1 MSNMLYHSYH
11 HEQITFTKR
20 THPESVR
27 LDIPIPTFDTSS
39 TQYLVR
45 LVADSWVG
53 VETVYPFSLDETR
66 LPSQTVTY
74 TDLIDLT
81 PLPTTAL
88 QNEKYER
95 LFPSID
101 TFNPVQTQLFHVL
114 YHSNVPVFLGSPT
127 GSGKTIV
134 AELAILRMK
143 RLYKDGICV
152 YIAPLKSL
160 ARQRLNEWKIRFG
173 GEPMHW
179 KVLELS
185 GDTHHDR
192 RALESADVLVCT
204 PEKWDLI
211 SRGWR
216 GNRFENTSDHEKK
229 SFIKRQRL
237 LVVDEIH
244 LLGEERGAV
253 LEAIISRTRFISR
266 HLQQE
271 QRSLGDN
278 NSDSELVRIVG
289 LSTAISNPLDLGDW
303 IGIDIMGRGSSQH
316 RGLYNFRP
324 SIRPVQT
331 KIHLQGF
338 PGKHYCPRMAT
349 MNKPCY
355 AAIKIHSPDRPALI
369 FVASRRQT
377 RLTALDLISYAAADE
392 NPKVF
397 LGCDDSYV
405 EAIAEG
411 IRDEALKH
419 TITFG
424 IGLHHAGLNV
434 HDRDIVER
442 MYLSGEIRVLV
453 ATATLAWGVNL
464 PARLVIV
471 KGTEFYDGK
480 ASRYVDYPLTD
491 VLQMI
496 GRAGR
501 PGFDTEGRAV
511 VMVENSKKSFYQVS
525 YLNTTSLS
533 FGSLCFLTALYLQKK
548 FLYKPFPV
556 ESCLRERLCE
566 NLNAEIVSGTIKSL
580 VDSVGYLTWTFF
592 ARRVKANPSYYGAT
606 SSTDEGVE
614 LFLLSVAKD
623 TLTLLDK
630 EKCLSIDGDMENV
643 DCDIIPSALGA
654 AASAYYLTYRTP
666 KQMQFGLKECAKIL
680 MKEVKDF
687 EDRKTKVTIM
697 DSRPLVRAKRT
708 DEISIAWLLYTIACT
723 HEFDELPVRHNEEIL
738 NEELSRGLMW
748 GADTSKI
755 LSSNGRSSNISPEI
769 YAQPH
774 TK

>member
-1 MSNMLYHSYH
+1 MSYQRIRHVCWEFEVSDIRCFCSH
-11 HEQITFTKR
+11 HHQQITFTQR
-20 THPESVR
+20 THPESIK
-27 LDIPIPTFDTSS
+27 LDVPIPTFDDNAP
-39 TQYLVR
+39 QYLIRVI
-45 LVADSWVG
+45 ADSWVG
-53 VETVYPFSLDETR
+53 VEIVYPVSLTEMSV
-66 LPSQTVTY
+66 PSQAVTY
-74 TDLIDLT
+74 TSLIDLK

-88 QNEKYER
+88 CDKKYEQ
-95 LFPSID
+95 LFTFIK

-114 YHSNVPVFLGSPT
+114 YHSNIPVFLGSPT

-143 RLYKDGICV
+143 KLYNDGICV

-160 ARQRLNEWKIRFG
+160 ARERLHEWQRRFG
-173 GEPMHW
+173 GEPMFW

-192 RALESADVLVCT
+192 RALESADILVCT

-216 GNRFENTSDHEKK
+216 GNKFDNAFENDKK

-253 LEAIISRTRFISR
+253 LEAIITRTRFISR
-266 HLQQE
+266 QLQQD
-271 QRSLGDN
+271 QPSLGET
-278 NSDSELVRIVG
+278 NSESDVVRIVG
-289 LSTAISNPLDLGDW
+289 LSTAISNPLDLADW
-303 IGIDIMGRGSSQH
+303 IGIDVKGRDRLRL

-324 SIRPVQT
+324 SIRPVPTQ
-331 KIHLQGF
+331 IHIQGF

-355 AAIKIHSPDRPALI
+355 AAIKVHSPDRPSLI

-377 RLTALDLISYAAADE
+377 RITALDLISYAAADD

-397 LGCDDSYV
+397 LGCDESYV

-411 IRDEALKH
+411 IQDEALRH

-424 IGLHHAGLNV
+424 IGLHHAGLNA

-471 KGTEFYDGK
+471 KGTEYYDGK
-480 ASRYVDYPLTD
+480 TSRYVDYPLTD
-491 VLQMI
+491 VLQMV

-511 VMVENSKKSFYQVS
+511 VMVEDSKKIFYKVS
-525 YLNTTSLS
+525 WRRQSNHICVLP
-533 FGSLCFLTALYLQKK
+533 FG
-548 FLYKPFPV
+548 
-556 ESCLRERLCE
+556 
-566 NLNAEIVSGTIKSL
+566 
-580 VDSVGYLTWTFF
+580 
-592 ARRVKANPSYYGAT
+592 
-606 SSTDEGVE
+606 
-614 LFLLSVAKD
+614 
-623 TLTLLDK
+623 
-630 EKCLSIDGDMENV
+630 
-643 DCDIIPSALGA
+643 
-654 AASAYYLTYRTP
+654 
-666 KQMQFGLKECAKIL
+666 
-680 MKEVKDF
+680 
-687 EDRKTKVTIM
+687 
-697 DSRPLVRAKRT
+697 
-708 DEISIAWLLYTIACT
+708 
-723 HEFDELPVRHNEEIL
+723 
-738 NEELSRGLMW
+738 
-748 GADTSKI
+748 
-755 LSSNGRSSNISPEI
+755 
-769 YAQPH
+769 
-774 TK
+774 